1 MQLFNKPITT
11 LFYSSAKNILR
22 FLNFILPNRIVAVQ
36 VSPRYIGIE
45 DTTGAEQYYKNSLPI
60 KIFTLLIL
68 AVCIS
73 PISFAQTVNNIIK
86 SGNDAYKKGDY
97 KNAEKFYKQALEED
111 GNNLFATFNLG
122 NALLKQNNII
132 EAAKY
137 FAKASETA
145 VDKDFKAKAFYN
157 KGLAMV
163 KYQKLPE
170 AIEAFKQ
177 SLLLAPDDNET
188 RENLQKAI
196 EELKKQQQ
204 KQPQHQPQKQK
215 KTQPQKQ
222 EKTPNKDVMQ
232 QKFDELRDKEKQ
244 LQKLLQKKSNDNQP
258 DKDW

>member
-1 MQLFNKPITT
+1 MPLFNRLIKA
-11 LFYSSAKNILR
+11 LFNTGVKNKLR
-22 FLNFILPNRIVAVQ
+22 FQNLILLNRIVTAQ
-36 VSPRYIGIE
+36 VS
-45 DTTGAEQYYKNSLPI
+45 DTTGAEKNYKSLLP
-60 KIFTLLIL
+60 KKFFTLFIL
-68 AVCIS
+68 AVGIS
-73 PISFAQTVNNIIK
+73 QIAFAQKVNNIIK

-111 GNNLFATFNLG
+111 GDNLFATFNLG

-137 FAKASETA
+137 FAKTSEAAT
-145 VDKDFKAKAFYN
+145 DIEFKAKAFYN
-157 KGLAMV
+157 KGLTMV
-163 KYQKLPE
+163 KYQRLPE

-177 SLLLAPDDNET
+177 SLLLAPDDNDT

-204 KQPQHQPQKQK
+204 QQPQQQPQKQK
-215 KTQPQKQ
+215 KPQPQKQ
-222 EKTPNKDVMQ
+222 QKPPGKDIME